1 MPSPATS
8 LRRCSLNLKDP
19 AKGSGDTVTQ
29 MMSSPPI
36 LSRREYS
43 LNLLTL
49 WSPSHAKEA
58 PRRVMCCQT
67 CQGHQS
73 KAMRV
78 RRTHCRFFRAL
89 HSRGLLVAVSWFSSR
104 PLMGNIGNGSKATH
118 NGKNGQGSSF
128 LECIG
133 HQHHLRLLLPMI
145 QSPHPCNALEA
156 LMRRGWLIQGIRS

>member
-1 MPSPATS
+1 
-8 LRRCSLNLKDP
+8 
-19 AKGSGDTVTQ
+19 

-36 LSRREYS
+36 LSRRENS

-67 CQGHQS
+67 CRGHQS
-73 KAMRV
+73 KAKSEG
-78 RRTHCRFFRAL
+78 AEDSL
-89 HSRGLLVAVSWFSSR
+89 QILQGAPLLRLAGCGQLVFVQ
-104 PLMGNIGNGSKATH
+104 PPGNGSKATH

-128 LECIG
+128 LKCIG
-133 HQHHLRLLLPMI
+133 HQHHLMLLLPMT
-145 QSPHPCNALEA
+145 QSPHPCNALKA